1 MEKEWDERSQLYDT
15 YDQADWKLEQFKAF
29 WSESSK
35 YTFDEGRVDEEFVD
49 GRMQYRAVL
58 HIKSKEADIGSA
70 TYGRRY

>member
-1 MEKEWDERSQLYDT
+1 MEKEWDERSQLYDD
-15 YDQADWKLEQFKAF
+15 YDQAHWKLEQFKAF

-35 YTFDEGRVDEEFVD
+35 YTFDEGRVESEFVD

-58 HIKSKEADIGSA
+58 HIKSKEADIGST